1 MSLVDEIKEKMKD
14 NMEAKKAD
22 TKQRDDEYEFYRKT
36 LNRINDLERVNLAL
50 QAQLSNATQDTLST
64 TQFFNPS
71 LAKDFYNM
79 TGNSLN
85 TNSYMAIRQMIGI
98 VNNQTPNVKQTI
110 DGITINNTNG
120 ISSNGTGVGLSEAKQ
135 IQGWWLWIMIL
146 ERIDYFANLFK
157 IETEDKKLKKALKQ
171 YLFDVVLSGRACI
184 MKKGEDYKVYCVT
197 NVKIN
202 QEGDISDFSYYNSNF
217 VINAEVSSLENNEG
231 LMNSSSI
238 TDNCV
243 VGAWKKNG
251 YNIWFYIMSY
261 LFNAVDLLYIYW
273 NRARLNKEI
282 VLQKKGNNSSSNQEA
297 FNFLD
302 PYQNLVTINSVSIL
316 DEDGHDNAKVELEN
330 RYEIL
335 SLGNGEE
342 TQYSFTNFL
351 QWIDYWDNVIGIRS
365 NPLNTNSQRSISNEI
380 EPQVLKLS
388 HLQQDFQDQ
397 LEYLADEIKEK
408 FGVEVTF
415 TSDDNVLIQQIQDNG
430 GNPSFKDAGGNETEN
445 LKNNGE

>member
-1 MSLVDEIKEKMKD
+1 
-14 NMEAKKAD
+14 
-22 TKQRDDEYEFYRKT
+22 
-36 LNRINDLERVNLAL
+36 
-50 QAQLSNATQDTLST
+50 
-64 TQFFNPS
+64 
-71 LAKDFYNM
+71 
-79 TGNSLN
+79 
-85 TNSYMAIRQMIGI
+85 
-98 VNNQTPNVKQTI
+98 
-110 DGITINNTNG
+110 
-120 ISSNGTGVGLSEAKQ
+120 
-135 IQGWWLWIMIL
+135 
-146 ERIDYFANLFK
+146 
-157 IETEDKKLKKALKQ
+157 
-171 YLFDVVLSGRACI
+171 
-184 MKKGEDYKVYCVT
+184 
-197 NVKIN
+197 
-202 QEGDISDFSYYNSNF
+202 
-217 VINAEVSSLENNEG
+217 
-231 LMNSSSI
+231 
-238 TDNCV
+238 
-243 VGAWKKNG
+243 
-251 YNIWFYIMSY
+251 MSY

-282 VLQKKGNNSSSNQEA
+282 ILQKKGNNSSSNQEA

-388 HLQQDFQDQ
+388 HLQQDFKDQ
-397 LEYLADEIKEK
+397 LDYLADEIKEK
-408 FGVEVTF
+408 FGVEVSF
-415 TSDDNVLIQQIQDNG
+415 NSDDNVLIQQIQDNG